1 MIISRIKAITDRLD
15 GSTEKK
21 LVSLYLFALFS
32 VFPMYLLPER
42 LQGITFRWILFS
54 LLTLVTVAAYIIL
67 LFKKKAFCRKR
78 LYRIDICMIL
88 VLLLSIGQTF
98 LCMLQGKEN
107 RETYFLLS
115 VCVLSYFAVSALAS
129 GTNDVCKLVYLDV
142 FLTACWII
150 YLELMV
156 RLFLV
161 PQHLGVIG
169 LLTQERTHLQSFLLL
184 SNMICVLQY
193 CFNRK
198 LKKDGWYLLT
208 AVIGFFL
215 QLVQKNMI
223 NILLMGSLFLIIP
236 LLFLPTAELFRRN
249 LIMAFLFF
257 LVLSNMPLVTNNT
270 NLLKTGVQ
278 FDIKNS
284 MYLYLIITLAGIIVL
299 SYWERIPKG
308 IPLDHI
314 VMKRMQK
321 IFLSILELYLVFL
334 VCICFTDWPAGMEGR
349 IGGDIFAALFNS
361 IKTGV
366 SQIDGT
372 FGQMLG
378 EYGLGGGV
386 LSGMICVAII
396 SRLRRSYSR
405 SPESALFTTIA
416 IMYLIQSFFY
426 KQQIVT
432 TPIYVVLVTTAVFQE
447 KNRNCELRCK
457 EADERNDEKISQKT
471 ATE

>member
-21 LVSLYLFALFS
+21 LVSLYIFVLFS

-67 LFKKKAFCRKR
+67 LFNKKAFCRKR

-98 LCMLQGKEN
+98 LCMFQGKEN

-115 VCVLSYFAVSALAS
+115 ICVLAYFAVSALPS
-129 GTNDVCKLVYLDV
+129 GVNDLCKIVYLDV
-142 FLTACWII
+142 FLAACWII
-150 YLELMV
+150 YLELMIHFF
-156 RLFLV
+156 LF

-169 LLTQERTHLQSFLLL
+169 LLTQDRTYLQSFLLL
-184 SNMICVLQY
+184 STVICVLQY
-193 CFNRK
+193 CFNRNI
-198 LKKDGWYLLT
+198 KKNKWYFLT
-208 AVIGFFL
+208 AAAGFFL
-215 QLVQKNMI
+215 QMVQMDII
-223 NILLMGSLFLIIP
+223 NILLMGVLFLIIP
-236 LLFLPTAELFRRN
+236 LLFLPTAELIRRN

-257 LVLSNMPLVTNNT
+257 LIICNMPLVIKNT
-270 NLLKTGVQ
+270 SLLKTGLQ
-278 FDIKNS
+278 FTIKDS
-284 MYLYLIITLAGIIVL
+284 MYLYLIITFAGVMIL

-308 IPLDHI
+308 IPLNHI

-321 IFLSILELYLVFL
+321 TFFSILELYLVFL
-334 VCICFTDWPAGMEGR
+334 ACICFADWPAGMEGR

-378 EYGLGGGV
+378 EYGLAGGV

>member
-1 MIISRIKAITDRLD
+1 MIISRIKVITDRLD

-21 LVSLYLFALFS
+21 LVSLYIFVLFS

-42 LQGITFRWILFS
+42 LQGITLRWILFS

-67 LFKKKAFCRKR
+67 LFKKKASCRKR

-98 LCMLQGKEN
+98 LCMFQGKES

-115 VCVLSYFAVSALAS
+115 VCVLTYFAVSALSS
-129 GTNDVCKLVYLDV
+129 GNRELFKFFYLDI
-142 FLTACWII
+142 FLAACGII
-150 YLELMV
+150 YLELMI
-156 RLFLV
+156 RLFLF
-161 PQHLGVIG
+161 PKHLGVIG
-169 LLTQERTHLQSFLLL
+169 LLTQDQTFLRAFLLL
-184 SNMICVLQY
+184 SNVICVLQY
-193 CFNRK
+193 CFNRNI
-198 LKKDGWYLLT
+198 KKDKWYFLT
-208 AVIGFFL
+208 AFIGFFL
-215 QLVQKNMI
+215 QLVQKDII
-223 NILLMGSLFLIIP
+223 NILLMGVLFLIIP
-236 LLFLPTAELFRRN
+236 LLFLPTAELIRRN

-308 IPLDHI
+308 IPLDYI

-321 IFLSILELYLVFL
+321 IFLSILELYLVL
-334 VCICFTDWPAGMEGR
+334 LACICSADWPAGMENR

-361 IKTGV
+361 IKAGV

-378 EYGLGGGV
+378 EYGLAGGV

-396 SRLRRSYSR
+396 SRLRRSYRR
-405 SPESALFTTIA
+405 SSESALFTTIA

-432 TPIYVVLVTTAVFQE
+432 TPIYVVLVTIAVFQE
-447 KNRNCELRCK
+447 ETEIVGLPCK
-457 EADERNDEKISQKT
+457 EEDERNDEKISQKT

>member
-21 LVSLYLFALFS
+21 LVSLYIFVLFS
-32 VFPMYLLPER
+32 IFPMYLLPER

-98 LCMLQGKEN
+98 LCMFQGKEN

-115 VCVLSYFAVSALAS
+115 VCVLAYFAVSALSS

-169 LLTQERTHLQSFLLL
+169 LLTQERTYLQSFLLL

-299 SYWERIPKG
+299 SYWERIPKW

-321 IFLSILELYLVFL
+321 IFLSILELYLVL
-334 VCICFTDWPAGMEGR
+334 LACICSVDWPAGMENR
-349 IGGDIFAALFNS
+349 MGGDIFAALFNS
-361 IKTGV
+361 IKAGV

-378 EYGLGGGV
+378 EYGLAGGV
-386 LSGMICVAII
+386 LSGMICVTII
-396 SRLRRSYSR
+396 SRLRRSYRRNS
-405 SPESALFTTIA
+405 ESALFTTIA

-432 TPIYVVLVTTAVFQE
+432 TPIYVVLVTIAVFQ
-447 KNRNCELRCK
+447 KKIKIVGLRGK

>member
-21 LVSLYLFALFS
+21 LVSLYIFVLFS

-98 LCMLQGKEN
+98 LCMFQGKEN

-115 VCVLSYFAVSALAS
+115 ICVLAYFAVSALPS

-169 LLTQERTHLQSFLLL
+169 LLTQERTYLQSFLLL

-299 SYWERIPKG
+299 SYWERIPKW

-321 IFLSILELYLVFL
+321 IFLSILELYLVL
-334 VCICFTDWPAGMEGR
+334 LACICSVDWPAGMENR

-378 EYGLGGGV
+378 EYGLAGGV